1 MFEEL
6 FTLPR
11 ALEKHRT
18 APKLS
23 QILANDCSSFSA
35 SFSRSP
41 STRLVTPL
49 YGVFFVKRFQSGDL
63 S

>member
-18 APKLS
+18 APLAEQRLRYLQHLKGVDTIS
-23 QILANDCSSFSA
+23 QGNRTEPSYIGWDDALRSA
-35 SFSRSP
+35 
-41 STRLVTPL
+41 L
-49 YGVFFVKRFQSGDL
+49 
-63 S
+63 